1 MQFQNTPTFPAAGT
15 TANTKTT
22 KETSGLFDD
31 DDDKT
36 SSFNSERSVVPSIA
50 TKAAPAVQTKRKT
63 NQISLF
69 DDNDDDDADEG
80 DDLFSSVTP
89 SKPLG

>member
-1 MQFQNTPTFPAAGT
+1 M
-15 TANTKTT
+15 
-22 KETSGLFDD
+22 
-31 DDDKT
+31 
-36 SSFNSERSVVPSIA
+36 VPSIA

-80 DDLFSSVTP
+80 DDLFSSIAP
-89 SKPLG
+89 SKPLR